1 MGVLGAAFLTEVF
14 GNGFCLRHAYSF
26 CQLFERCF
34 ADAFHALERLEQLV
48 ACGRTDARNL
58 VQGAMK
64 GVF

>member
-14 GNGFCLRHAYSF
+14 GNGFCLRHAYCF

-34 ADAFHALERLEQLV
+34 ADAFHALELLEESV

-58 VQGAMK
+58 VQRTVK
-64 GVF
+64 GVL

>member
-48 ACGRTDARNL
+48 ACGRTDAWNL
-58 VQGAMK
+58 VQRTVK
-64 GVF
+64 GVL